1 MQKSCK
7 EWNAIAIRLA
17 LIISSSETYYFL
29 SAISLQLKV
38 ELQFKGSV
46 KQVKSKDIAIVVA
59 QVLFI
64 VSGGVKISK
73 EAQGKKCCVCRKRSI
88 KLCGCIK

>member
-1 MQKSCK
+1 MQRMECNSNTIGFD
-7 EWNAIAIRLA
+7 E
-17 LIISSSETYYFL
+17 
-29 SAISLQLKV
+29 
-38 ELQFKGSV
+38 
-46 KQVKSKDIAIVVA
+46 DIAIVVA

-88 KLCGCIK
+88 QLCGCIK